1 MKMFYLRNYRGIHHI
16 LGLIE
21 FMVIF
26 KMFGIN
32 TLFESTLNN
41 LPLQLIVLCLNFF
54 VTQWSLRLSGI
65 DYMVKKEMEEINGKK

>member
-1 MKMFYLRNYRGIHHI
+1 MFYLRNYRGIHHL

-21 FMVIF
+21 FVILF
-26 KMFGIN
+26 KIFGIN

-54 VTQWSLRLSGI
+54 LTQWSLRLSGI
-65 DYMVKKEMEEINGKK
+65 DEMVKKEIEEINGKK

>member
-21 FMVIF
+21 FVILF
-26 KMFGIN
+26 KIFGIN
-32 TLFESTLNN
+32 NFFELSPNN
-41 LPLQLIVLCLNFF
+41 LPFQLIVLCLNFF

-65 DYMVKKEMEEINGKK
+65 DDMVKKEIEEINGKK

>member
-1 MKMFYLRNYRGIHHI
+1 MKMFYLRNYRGIHHL

-21 FMVIF
+21 FVILF
-26 KMFGIN
+26 KIFGIN

-54 VTQWSLRLSGI
+54 LTQWSLRLSGI
-65 DYMVKKEMEEINGKK
+65 DEMVKKEIEEINGKK

>member
-1 MKMFYLRNYRGIHHI
+1 MKMFYLRNYRGIHHL

-21 FMVIF
+21 FVILF
-26 KMFGIN
+26 KIFGIN

-41 LPLQLIVLCLNFF
+41 LPLKLIVLCLDFF

-65 DYMVKKEMEEINGKK
+65 DDMVKKEIEEINGKK

>member
-1 MKMFYLRNYRGIHHI
+1 MFYLRNYRGIHHL

-21 FMVIF
+21 FVILF
-26 KMFGIN
+26 KIFGIN

-54 VTQWSLRLSGI
+54 LTQWSLRLSGI
-65 DYMVKKEMEEINGKK
+65 DDMIKKEIEEINGKK

>member
-1 MKMFYLRNYRGIHHI
+1 MFYLRNYRGIHHL

-21 FMVIF
+21 FVILF
-26 KMFGIN
+26 KIFGIN

>member
-1 MKMFYLRNYRGIHHI
+1 MKMFYLRNYRGIHHL

-21 FMVIF
+21 FVILF
-26 KMFGIN
+26 KIFGIN

>member
-1 MKMFYLRNYRGIHHI
+1 MKMFYLRNYRGIHHL

-21 FMVIF
+21 FVILF
-26 KMFGIN
+26 KIFGIN

-54 VTQWSLRLSGI
+54 LTQWSLRLSGI
-65 DYMVKKEMEEINGKK
+65 DDMIKKEIEEINGKK

>member
-21 FMVIF
+21 FMIIF

-32 TLFESTLNN
+32 SLFELTPSS
-41 LPLQLIVLCLNFF
+41 LPLQLIFLCLNFF

-65 DYMVKKEMEEINGKK
+65 DDMVKKEMEEINGKK